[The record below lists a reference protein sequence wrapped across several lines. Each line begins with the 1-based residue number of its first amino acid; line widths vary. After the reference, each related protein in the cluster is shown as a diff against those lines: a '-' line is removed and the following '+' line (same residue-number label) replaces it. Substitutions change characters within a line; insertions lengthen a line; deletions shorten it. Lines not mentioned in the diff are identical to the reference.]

1 MQLNKLTIFLAYQV
15 SVQTDV
21 GLSNDDRSYV
31 LGKTRAAIAKL
42 GQANFG
48 ELAGFMKDSMDS
60 RFGPEWQCVVGT
72 KEAFGSCL
80 SPVSSFYVN
89 LSVDRLCFLLFKS

>member
-1 MQLNKLTIFLAYQV
+1 MHYYMTFPHQV

-21 GLSNDDRSYV
+21 GLSNDDRSFV

-42 GQANFG
+42 GQTNFG

-80 SPVSSFYVN
+80 SPTSSFYVN

>member
-1 MQLNKLTIFLAYQV
+1 MHTYLAYQV

-21 GLSNDDRSYV
+21 GLSNEDRSYV
-31 LGKTRAAIAKL
+31 LGKTRAAIANI
-42 GQANFG
+42 GQADFG

>member
-1 MQLNKLTIFLAYQV
+1 MHLNKLTIFLAYQV

-31 LGKTRAAIAKL
+31 LGKTRTAIANI

-48 ELAGFMKDSMDS
+48 ELAGFMKDS